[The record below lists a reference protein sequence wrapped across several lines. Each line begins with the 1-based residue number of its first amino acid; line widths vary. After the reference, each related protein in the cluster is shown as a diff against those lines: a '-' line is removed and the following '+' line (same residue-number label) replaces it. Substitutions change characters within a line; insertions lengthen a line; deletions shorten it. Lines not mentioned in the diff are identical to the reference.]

1 MAFKTTTNWKKYRLW
16 CSEFMV
22 FILVSFF
29 FFFNAFHFFLFFQ
42 YLKFQIFFPSKKL
55 ALFDYLLLVLFFYRS
70 LNQWWIF
77 LFSAFIPVKA
87 SSLFSVQAKRK
98 ELIIVPISFSTR
110 LRLISINWNKIRSG
124 NIFAFRSQLTKSDS
138 ALLNFDVTVECF
150 NELKK

>member
-22 FILVSFF
+22 FILDSF
-29 FFFNAFHFFLFFQ
+29 FFFNAFHFFLFCQ

-87 SSLFSVQAKRK
+87 SSMFSVQAKRK
-98 ELIIVPISFSTR
+98 ELIILPISFSTR
-110 LRLISINWNKIRSG
+110 LSLSTETRSVREISLPSVPNWPSQIQRSWILMSLW
-124 NIFAFRSQLTKSDS
+124 NIFT
-138 ALLNFDVTVECF
+138 N
-150 NELKK
+150 